1 MPSHEDYIVK
11 GQKFMSNNASFL
23 IDIDEK
29 KSAENALR
37 VIQYADRKEKEIE
50 EENKPYIFAAQ

>member
-1 MPSHEDYIVK
+1 
-11 GQKFMSNNASFL
+11 MSNNASFL